1 MQREPFGTSF
11 CCVASRVL
19 NCTALNDLVT
29 NGFFMLKS
37 LENIRNI
44 GIMAHIDAG
53 KTTTTERILFYTG
66 KVHRIGE
73 VDDGAA
79 TMDWMQQER
88 ERGITITSAAISC
101 TWKKYHINIIDT
113 PGHVD
118 FTAEV
123 ERSLRVLDGAVAV
136 FCAVG
141 GVEPQSETVWL
152 QADKYEVPRIA
163 FVNKM
168 DRLGADFYNAV
179 AMMEER
185 LYARPLVI
193 ELPVGAS
200 DTFSGIIDL
209 IRMKM
214 LKYDEESLGA
224 TWQELDI
231 PEDMLEKAQLY
242 RNQLLEVISD
252 YDDDVLEKYLSGHPI
267 EEQKI
272 HAAIRKAT
280 LGAHAVPVLCG
291 AAVRNKG
298 VQKLLDAIT
307 SYLPSPTDKAAVE
320 GENPFTSKIELRHPS
335 VVEPFAAL
343 AFKIQVDPYV
353 GKLTFCR
360 VYSGTIAAG
369 EIALNPRTKKK
380 ERLGRLLLMSSNKQQ
395 DVKEASAG
403 DIVAVVGLRDTKT
416 GDTLADP
423 KHPLLLEQVTFPVP
437 VIAVAIEPKSKAD
450 EEKLGN
456 ALSALSEEDP
466 TFQVNIDPET
476 GQMLI
481 SGMGELHLEI
491 IADRLLREFKVQANI
506 GKPMVTYR
514 ETITEK
520 IRSDIRFERQA
531 GGKSQFAHIVVDFEP
546 GCDFE
551 FENHLEHGLLPREFI
566 KPIANGLKEAM
577 SSGSIA
583 GYPVIDIK
591 ATLVDASY
599 DDVESSELS
608 FKIAGSMALQDA
620 VRKAR
625 PVLMEPMMQLEV
637 ITPEEYFGS
646 ILSDLAGRRAAIEG
660 HGKRGENQTIS
671 ALVPLAEMFGYATS
685 LRNMSQGRAIFTMQ
699 FSEYKVVS
707 HEIAKKLLEG
717 MGLAA

>member
-1 MQREPFGTSF
+1 MPKPK
-11 CCVASRVL
+11 
-19 NCTALNDLVT
+19 ALD
-29 NGFFMLKS
+29 K
-37 LENIRNI
+37 IRNI

-53 KTTTTERILFYTG
+53 KTTTTERILYYTG

-101 TWKKYHINIIDT
+101 MWNGCQINIIDT

-152 QADKYEVPRIA
+152 QADRYNVPRLA
-163 FVNKM
+163 FINKM
-168 DRLGADFYNAV
+168 DRLGADFYNAIE
-179 AMMEER
+179 MMKDR
-185 LYARPLVI
+185 LHARPIII
-193 ELPVGAS
+193 ELPVGEGDDFA
-200 DTFSGIIDL
+200 GIVDL

-214 LKYDEESLGA
+214 LRYDEESLGA
-224 TWQELDI
+224 TWEEIDIADNMLD
-231 PEDMLEKAQLY
+231 KAQRY
-242 RNQLLEVISD
+242 RNLLLETISD
-252 YDDDVLEKYLSGHPI
+252 YDDTVLEKYLSGGDIQEH
-267 EEQKI
+267 EI
-272 HAAIRKAT
+272 HTAIRKAT
-280 LGAHAVPVLCG
+280 LDARAVPVLCG

-298 VQKLLDAIT
+298 VQKLLDAIVN
-307 SYLPSPTDKAAVE
+307 YLPAPSDIPPVK
-320 GENPFTSKIELRHPS
+320 GENPFTSKFELRKPS
-335 VVEPFAAL
+335 DDEPFAAL

-360 VYSGTIAAG
+360 VYSGKIEAG
-369 EIALNPRTKKK
+369 ETALNPRTKKK
-380 ERLGRLLLMSSNKQQ
+380 ERLGRILLMSSNKQQ

-423 KHPLLLEQVTFPVP
+423 KHPILLEEVTFPVP

-450 EEKLGN
+450 EERLNN
-456 ALSALSEEDP
+456 ALSALAEEDP
-466 TFQVNIDPET
+466 TFQVHVDGET
-476 GQMLI
+476 GQLLI

-491 IADRLLREFKVQANI
+491 IADRLLRDFKVQANV

-514 ETITEK
+514 ETITNRV
-520 IRSDIRFERQA
+520 RSEIRFERQA
-531 GGKSQFAHIVVDFEP
+531 GGKGQFAHVVVDVEP
-546 GCDFE
+546 ANPGTKFE
-551 FENHLEHGLLPREFI
+551 FQNHLEPGVLPREFI
-566 KPIANGLKEAM
+566 KPITDGLKEAM
-577 SSGSIA
+577 SSGAIA

-591 ATLVDASY
+591 ATLIDASY
-599 DDVESSELS
+599 DDAESSELA

-620 VRKAR
+620 VRKAN

-637 ITPEEYFGS
+637 ITPEEYFGA
-646 ILSDLAGRRAAIEG
+646 ILSDLAGRRASIEG

-671 ALVPLAEMFGYATS
+671 ASVPLAEMFGYATS
-685 LRNMSQGRAIFTMQ
+685 LRNMSQGRAIFSLQ

-707 HEIAKKLLEG
+707 SEVSKKLLEG
-717 MGLAA
+717 MGLLVA

>member
-1 MQREPFGTSF
+1 MSKP
-11 CCVASRVL
+11 
-19 NCTALNDLVT
+19 
-29 NGFFMLKS
+29 KS
-37 LENIRNI
+37 LEKIRNI

-53 KTTTTERILFYTG
+53 KTTTTERILFYSG
-66 KVHRIGE
+66 RVHRIGE

-79 TMDWMQQER
+79 TMDWMEQER

-101 TWKKYHINIIDT
+101 EWNKFHINIIDT

-152 QADKYEVPRIA
+152 QADRYHIPRIA
-163 FVNKM
+163 FINKM

-179 AMMEER
+179 SMMEKR
-185 LYARPLVI
+185 LHANPLII

-214 LKYDEESLGA
+214 VRYDESSFGA
-224 TWQELDI
+224 TWEELDI
-231 PEDMLEKAQLY
+231 PEDMLEKANEY
-242 RNQLLEVISD
+242 RSKLLEEISD
-252 YDDDVLEKYLSGHPI
+252 HDDVIIEKYLSG
-267 EEQKI
+267 EEISEKEI
-272 HAAIRKAT
+272 HSAIRRAT

-307 SYLPSPTDKAAVE
+307 DYLPSPLDVPDIK
-320 GENPFTSKIELRHPS
+320 GENPYTSKNESRGPS
-335 VVEPFAAL
+335 EDEPFAAL
-343 AFKIQVDPYV
+343 AFKIQVDSYV

-360 VYSGTIAAG
+360 IYSGTVKAG
-369 EIALNPRTKKK
+369 ESVLNPRTKKK
-380 ERLGRLLLMSSNKQQ
+380 ERIGRLLIMSSNKQQ
-395 DVKEASAG
+395 DVKVASAG
-403 DIVAVVGLRDTKT
+403 DIVAVVGLRETKT
-416 GDTLADP
+416 GDTLSDP
-423 KHPLLLEQVTFPVP
+423 KHPLLLEDVIFPVP
-437 VIAVAIEPKSKAD
+437 VISVSIEPKSKAD
-450 EEKLGN
+450 EEKLEN
-456 ALSALSEEDP
+456 ALNALAEEDP
-466 TFQVNIDPET
+466 TFQVRIDPET

-506 GKPMVTYR
+506 GKPMVAYR

-520 IRSDIRFERQA
+520 VRTDMRFERQG
-531 GGKSQFAHIVVDFEP
+531 GGKGQFAHIVVDVEP
-546 GCDFE
+546 GQPGTTFE
-551 FENHLEHGLLPREFI
+551 FENQLEPGVIPREFI
-566 KPIANGLKEAM
+566 KPVEDGLREAM
-577 SSGSIA
+577 SSGTIA

-620 VRKAR
+620 IRKAK
-625 PVLMEPMMQLEV
+625 PVLMEPIMDLEV

-646 ILSDLAGRRAAIEG
+646 ILSDLAGRRATIAG
-660 HGKRGENQTIS
+660 HGKRGVNQTIT
-671 ALVPLAEMFGYATS
+671 AKVPLSTMFGYATA
-685 LRNMSQGRAIFTMQ
+685 LRNMSQGRANFMLQ
-699 FSEYKVVS
+699 FSTYTVVS
-707 HEIAKKLLEG
+707 QEVSKQLLER
-717 MGLAA
+717 MGLVV